1 MLSRII
7 KATAL
12 ILISSSISAV
22 AEVSM
27 PKLSV
32 MCRHGKEVRTLRI
45 EKDPKGGCIT
55 IYTKF
60 GKDQNIGKAQNPQ
73 SCVDIL
79 KRVETTLT
87 NADWKC
93 REVQESRVSNLID
106 L

>member
-1 MLSRII
+1 MLSRIL
-7 KATAL
+7 KATAITL
-12 ILISSSISAV
+12 ILSSVAAI
-22 AEVSM
+22 AEVSI

-32 MCRHGKEVRTLRI
+32 MCRNSREVRTLRI

-55 IYTKF
+55 IYTKY

-87 NADWKC
+87 AADWKC
-93 REVQESRVSNLID
+93 REVEESRVSNLI
-106 L
+106 

>member
-1 MLSRII
+1 MLSRIL

-12 ILISSSISAV
+12 ILISSSISAI
-22 AEVSM
+22 AGVSV

-32 MCRHGKEVRTLRI
+32 MCRNSKEVRTLRI
-45 EKDPKGGCIT
+45 EKSADGGCVT
-55 IYTKF
+55 IYTKY

-87 NADWKC
+87 SADWKC